1 MVLKKIA
8 KDSAIYGF
16 SDFISKVLA
25 FFIFPVIAAVF
36 SPETYGVLE
45 LILTA
50 TGFLGL
56 AMQCGLNNAVQR
68 FYWDKEVESS
78 TRPAIVTTGFVT
90 QFSFGLLVLVLGMLV
105 LPFVLPMT
113 NEAGWPIT
121 WIALVGA
128 LVVMVFTQW
137 TQYVLDVLR
146 LHFARLRFVALALSS
161 RLSVLLAS
169 LVSVVWLGYGLDGL
183 LAAQALVLTLFLPV
197 GLLMI
202 RKDFNLKSLSSDWSR
217 KLVGFGYPFIFAGLA
232 YWLFGSMDRWMLA
245 SMSSIEEVGIYS
257 VSFRFSS
264 IVFFVS
270 VAFGQAWS
278 PLAIKIRTDHPES
291 YRKIYGQVLLLLLFV
306 MLIVGG
312 GVALFS
318 GETIGLVMPKEY
330 HASAIPLSVLCF
342 GIILQATQQVTAI
355 GISIEKKTF
364 LLARLAWLTAFVNLA
379 GNYLLVPRYGA
390 TGAACATLIS
400 YAVLTF
406 SYLFFTQRLHPLQME
421 WRRLMALLL
430 MGCAVA
436 TVSIY
441 HMSIEINS
449 FILLIKISFAI
460 TCILVGWRLLPLKR
474 IEVSTP

>member
-36 SPETYGVLE
+36 SPEAYGVLE

-68 FYWDKEVESS
+68 FYWDKEIESS
-78 TRPAIVTTGFVT
+78 TRPAIVTTGFLT
-90 QFSFGLLVLVLGMLV
+90 QFSFGLLALVLGMLA

-113 NEAGWPIT
+113 YEAGWPIT

-137 TQYVLDVLR
+137 IQYVLDVLR
-146 LHFARLRFVALALSS
+146 LHFARFRFVALALSS
-161 RLSVLLAS
+161 RMSVLLAS

-183 LAAQALVLTLFLPV
+183 LATQALVLTLFLPV
-197 GLLMI
+197 GLVMI
-202 RKDFNLKSLSSDWSR
+202 RKDFNPKSFNLEWGR

-318 GETIGLVMPKEY
+318 GETIGLIMPKEY
-330 HASAIPLSVLCF
+330 HASAMPLSILCF
-342 GIILQATQQVTAI
+342 GVILQATQQVTAI

-406 SYLFFTQRLHPLQME
+406 SYLFFTQRLHPLQIE
-421 WRRLMALLL
+421 WRRLMTLLL

-436 TVSIY
+436 AVSIY
-441 HMSIEINS
+441 HMSIEIIS
-449 FILLIKISFAI
+449 FILLIKISLAF

-474 IEVSTP
+474 IEANAP

>member
-1 MVLKKIA
+1 
-8 KDSAIYGF
+8 
-16 SDFISKVLA
+16 
-25 FFIFPVIAAVF
+25 
-36 SPETYGVLE
+36 
-45 LILTA
+45 
-50 TGFLGL
+50 
-56 AMQCGLNNAVQR
+56 
-68 FYWDKEVESS
+68 
-78 TRPAIVTTGFVT
+78 
-90 QFSFGLLVLVLGMLV
+90 
-105 LPFVLPMT
+105 
-113 NEAGWPIT
+113 
-121 WIALVGA
+121 
-128 LVVMVFTQW
+128 
-137 TQYVLDVLR
+137 
-146 LHFARLRFVALALSS
+146 
-161 RLSVLLAS
+161 
-169 LVSVVWLGYGLDGL
+169 
-183 LAAQALVLTLFLPV
+183 
-197 GLLMI
+197 
-202 RKDFNLKSLSSDWSR
+202 
-217 KLVGFGYPFIFAGLA
+217 
-232 YWLFGSMDRWMLA
+232 MLA

-278 PLAIKIRTDHPES
+278 PLAIKIRTDHPEN

-318 GETIGLVMPKEY
+318 GETIGLIMPKEY
-330 HASAIPLSVLCF
+330 HASAIPLSILCF
-342 GIILQATQQVTAI
+342 GVILQATQQVTAI

-379 GNYLLVPRYGA
+379 GNYLLVPKYGA

-436 TVSIY
+436 AVSIY

-449 FILLIKISFAI
+449 VILLIKISLAF
-460 TCILVGWRLLPLKR
+460 TCILIGWRLLPLKR
-474 IEVSTP
+474 IEASAP

>member
-68 FYWDKEVESS
+68 FYWDKEIESS

-90 QFSFGLLVLVLGMLV
+90 QFSFGLLALVLGMLA

-146 LHFARLRFVALALSS
+146 LHFARFRFVALALSS

-183 LAAQALVLTLFLPV
+183 LATQALVLTLFLPV

-202 RKDFNLKSLSSDWSR
+202 RKDFNLKSLSLDWSR

-245 SMSSIEEVGIYS
+245 SMSSVEEVGIYS

-436 TVSIY
+436 AVSIY

-449 FILLIKISFAI
+449 VILLIKISLAF
-460 TCILVGWRLLPLKR
+460 TCILIGWRLLPLKR
-474 IEVSTP
+474 IEASAP